1 MKKTGQMTTLWLKAK
16 ELIKEN
22 NPEKVEQLSEL
33 LEWGILCLAKANL
46 EDGITDDKT
55 LIEGV
60 KKETWHER
68 FWIAMENLVCPTYED
83 YEENWY
89 CN

>member
-33 LEWGILCLAKANL
+33 LEWGILCLAKSNL

-55 LIEGV
+55 LMEGV

-68 FWIAMENLVCPTYED
+68 FWIAMENFVWPTYED
-83 YEENWY
+83 YEENWK